1 MAFKAKNKS
10 RGDINTKQTID
21 ATHQDMIDY
30 FNNQKELLPDLR
42 EEVFEL
48 KIKLDELNDEAKSC
62 PIVDFELQQKIWN
75 LEDKINELKKIITN
89 IENNTEENDYILKT
103 SKLLNKYY
111 YLQDKEKE
119 ESYKD
124 NIGNNIQ
131 NTNSNIP
138 KKKTVMD
145 WFFEN
150 KDVEKQNSPDIILT
164 NDFYISTDDEDKDKD
179 IQNILKKNKMKI
191 RKNNKK
197 ENKNDDSD
205 DDDEKKRNEIQN
217 DNDIKELKEKNKYTK
232 DKIYNQFMKIVDK
245 NYVTPINEDEIIT
258 VDICKKCYVE
268 MLLNQNTGLLICPKC
283 GIVEK
288 IIINSDKPS
297 YKDPPKEQTSFCYK
311 RINHLNEFL
320 AQFQAKETTEIP
332 EEVYNEILI
341 EIKKQRIENMA
352 EITVDKM
359 KSILRKIKRTD
370 YYDHVP
376 YIINQ
381 LGGLPPPV
389 ISPIIEEIIRGMFKT
404 IQIPFLKHCPESKK
418 NFLSYGFVMYK
429 FFELLELDEYLECF
443 KLLKSI
449 SKLREQDQI
458 WKKICKDLDWE
469 YIPSV

>member
-1 MAFKAKNKS
+1 ML
-10 RGDINTKQTID
+10 
-21 ATHQDMIDY
+21 DY

-42 EEVFEL
+42 GDIYEL
-48 KIKLDELNDEAKSC
+48 QSQLDEYKEESRTC
-62 PIVDFELQQKIWN
+62 PLIDFELQQKIWSV
-75 LEDKINELKKIITN
+75 EDKIQELKTIINN
-89 IENNTEENDYILKT
+89 IENGTEENDYILKT
-103 SKLLNKYY
+103 SKLINKYY
-111 YLQDKEKE
+111 NLQDEEKNSEYKEQIE
-119 ESYKD
+119 M
-124 NIGNNIQ
+124 
-131 NTNSNIP
+131 IP
-138 KKKTVMD
+138 NPLLQKKKTVMD
-145 WFFEN
+145 WFFNN
-150 KDVEKQNSPDIILT
+150 KALQDKEDNIIKKKTNEEDDDIILK
-164 NDFYISTDDEDKDKD
+164 NNFGDDGGGCDGRDGGDDEDGGDGSD
-179 IQNILKKNKMKI
+179 ERNNSINEKNKRDM
-191 RKNNKK
+191 
-197 ENKNDDSD
+197 
-205 DDDEKKRNEIQN
+205 Q
-217 DNDIKELKEKNKYTK
+217 ELKEKNKYTK
-232 DKIYNQFMKIVDK
+232 DKIYNKFMKIVDK
-245 NYVTPINEDEIIT
+245 NYVTPVGEDETINI
-258 VDICKKCYVE
+258 DMCKKCYVE
-268 MLLNQNTGLLICPKC
+268 MLLNQNTGLLICPSC

-332 EEVYNEILI
+332 EEVYDEIMV

-352 EITVDKM
+352 EITVEKM
-359 KSILRKIKRTD
+359 KNILRKIKRTD

-389 ISPIIEEIIRGMFKT
+389 ISPVVEEIIRGMFKT

-458 WKKICKDLDWE
+458 WKKICKDLEWE

>member
-10 RGDINTKQTID
+10 RADINNKQTID

-30 FNNQKELLPDLR
+30 FNNQKEILPDLKNDLYEQRR
-42 EEVFEL
+42 ELEDL
-48 KIKLDELNDEAKSC
+48 KEESRIC
-62 PIVDFELQQKIWN
+62 PIIDFELQQKIWET
-75 LEDKINELKKIITN
+75 EDRVNELKKIIEN
-89 IENNTEENDYILKT
+89 IENNTEENEYILKT

-111 YLQDKEKE
+111 NLQDEEKKND
-119 ESYKD
+119 YK
-124 NIGNNIQ
+124 NVVPQ
-131 NTNSNIP
+131 NSATSV
-138 KKKTVMD
+138 KKKSVMD
-145 WFFEN
+145 WFLDNNEFIDKDNNIILQNDFATEIYEQLGDIKKKKKKKINN
-150 KDVEKQNSPDIILT
+150 KPDKDDLTDVDKQN
-164 NDFYISTDDEDKDKD
+164 EKD
-179 IQNILKKNKMKI
+179 I
-191 RKNNKK
+191 NN
-197 ENKNDDSD
+197 
-205 DDDEKKRNEIQN
+205 
-217 DNDIKELKEKNKYTK
+217 LKEKNKYTK
-232 DKIYNQFMKIVDK
+232 DKIYNKFMKIIDK
-245 NYVTPINEDEIIT
+245 NYVIPIGEDEMSN
-258 VDICKKCYVE
+258 VDICKKCIIE
-268 MLLNQNTGLLICPKC
+268 MLLNQNTGLLICPNC

-332 EEVYNEILI
+332 EEVYDEILV

-352 EITVDKM
+352 EITVEKM

-389 ISPIIEEIIRGMFKT
+389 ISPVIEEIIRGMFKT

-458 WKKICKDLDWE
+458 WKKICQDLEWE